1 MTVKNLVFASILL
14 AIVSPAYAA
23 PSMTVIPQGI
33 QAGNWVWQVNITP
46 DLSLSNDGSTPLAVE
61 LGFRLT
67 GDPLVSVTNLS
78 PLVFDTNNPGKV
90 IFGWEMPYGSPPFP
104 EAIEVNCASC
114 TATNLAAFPPG
125 GHPTTIVPGTT
136 NEIFAAMG
144 SIDISTP
151 GPVPFLRIVAAGP
164 GTGGPLSSTIQW
176 LGAYS
181 GNGRIAQIVGTNGQ
195 NFDIFAGSATQAV
208 PEPVSA
214 ILMAG
219 SAIGMFAIGRR
230 RSVRV

>member
-1 MTVKNLVFASILL
+1 MTVKNFVFASILL
-14 AIVSPAYAA
+14 AIVSPVHAA

-33 QAGNWVWQVNITP
+33 QAGNWVWQVNVTP
-46 DLSLSNDGSTPLAVE
+46 DLAIAGGSTPLAVE

-78 PLVFDTNNPGKV
+78 PLIFDTNNPGKV
-90 IFGWEMPYGSPPFP
+90 IFGWETPYGSPPFP

-114 TATNLAAFPPG
+114 TATNLATFPPG

-144 SIDISTP
+144 SIDIAIP

-181 GNGRIAQIVGTNGQ
+181 GNGRIAQIVGTSAQ
-195 NFDIFAGSATQAV
+195 NFDIFAGSATQTV
-208 PEPVSA
+208 PEPASA
-214 ILMAG
+214 ILMAT
-219 SAIGMFAIGRR
+219 AAVGMFAVGRK
-230 RSVRV
+230 RSARV